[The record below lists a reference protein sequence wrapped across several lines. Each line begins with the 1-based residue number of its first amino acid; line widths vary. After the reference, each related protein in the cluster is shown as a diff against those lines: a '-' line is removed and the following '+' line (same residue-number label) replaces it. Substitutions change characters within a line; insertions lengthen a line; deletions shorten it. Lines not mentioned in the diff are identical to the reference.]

1 MIYSLVKID
10 PAHNQRRFY
19 ALSVNPTLFG
29 AWSVSRARGAL
40 VSLSP
45 SWLDSTTHRRR
56 RRPPLLHAQSAVVE
70 HEMALMD
77 RRHMGSA
84 HAALPALPFPTS
96 ATLGSSSAPGS
107 RGGGGFHES
116 RSAR

>member
-1 MIYSLVKID
+1 MVGVAGTRSTRLSL
-10 PAHNQRRFY
+10 P
-19 ALSVNPTLFG
+19 LL
-29 AWSVSRARGAL
+29 ARL
-40 VSLSP
+40 NDSP
-45 SWLDSTTHRRR
+45 PPPP
-56 RRPPLLHAQSAVVE
+56 PPLLHAQSAVVE